1 MGPANEKLLYISE
14 MTDRLLQMSDELNMC
29 MLSYLL
35 RMAKLEAE
43 SAELA
48 APPFVPDDRPPPKRK
63 AH

>member
-43 SAELA
+43 TAELTA
-48 APPFVPDDRPPPKRK
+48 PFVSDDRHPPKRT

>member
-1 MGPANEKLLYISE
+1 
-14 MTDRLLQMSDELNMC
+14 

-43 SAELA
+43 TAEST
-48 APPFVPDDRPPPKRK
+48 APLTSDDRRPPKRT

>member
-14 MTDRLLQMSDELNMC
+14 MTDQLLQMSDELNMC

-43 SAELA
+43 TAEST
-48 APPFVPDDRPPPKRK
+48 APLTSDDRRPPKRT